1 MGAAVGLSTLSVCG
15 AGKAGLYLET
25 QVQLLILGGFA
36 QPSPVAF
43 TPPAGFLHPDTPL
56 SSVTSG
62 WPGGCIP
69 KVHFPPEFTWDF
81 FVWHQG
87 LVKTCWRSLY
97 CVDESSQEPFKGLHC
112 CHALDF
118 ITSHL

>member
-36 QPSPVAF
+36 QSSPVAF

-62 WPGGCIP
+62 WPGGAFRKCI
-69 KVHFPPEFTWDF
+69 
-81 FVWHQG
+81 
-87 LVKTCWRSLY
+87 
-97 CVDESSQEPFKGLHC
+97 
-112 CHALDF
+112 
-118 ITSHL
+118 SHLSLRGISLSGTKDLLRLVGALCIASMSLHRNLLKACTVVVL